1 VSIVTEPF
9 AVGVQR
15 YQIEAPPELPA
26 WLGSPDSL
34 VAPTVEPLVV
44 PVVPEIACA
53 FANMS
58 FAGAAPWRAPTPVA
72 HASATKSATS
82 AVAHRS
88 PTY

>member
-1 VSIVTEPF
+1 
-9 AVGVQR
+9 
-15 YQIEAPPELPA
+15 
-26 WLGSPDSL
+26 L

-58 FAGAAPWRAPTPVA
+58 FAGAAPSRAPMFDA
-72 HASATKSATS
+72 QANATKSATS